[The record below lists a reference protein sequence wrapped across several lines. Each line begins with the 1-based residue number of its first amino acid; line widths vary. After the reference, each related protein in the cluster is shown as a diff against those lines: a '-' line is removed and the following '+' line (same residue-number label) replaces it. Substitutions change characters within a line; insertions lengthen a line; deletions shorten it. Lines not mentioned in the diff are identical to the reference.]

1 MNHWNKSF
9 PRSLSLVALY
19 FSASITC
26 GTVPQGRGSYR
37 IPFEV
42 TNNLVVLQ
50 GSINNSKPLFLLLD
64 TGASG
69 SVINESRAKELGL
82 NLEGQTK
89 AATGNGPVEASFVR
103 GVTLDVS
110 GIEFPNLTLTSIRL
124 SGLEAGFGRP
134 VDGIL
139 GYEIFNRF
147 VVEIDYI
154 SKIVTLHDP
163 KSYKY
168 SGSGQ
173 PIPLIIKDNRPFV
186 RGKIMQVGAKAAEG
200 NFEFDIGQVGAI
212 TLGESFTSEHEL
224 LKFTRKTLQTNTGSI
239 LAGRTNAQIGRI
251 QKLQLGRFII
261 QNAFTT
267 FVSGNS
273 GEEDTT
279 DYAGLIGAEILRRF
293 KVTID
298 YSRKQVVLEPNKH
311 FSEPYEFDM
320 SGMSLTSGEDFK
332 TFKVRTLVEN
342 SPAKEAGLR
351 VGDII
356 TAVNGKL
363 TAVLTL
369 EQIRRM
375 FRQEGR
381 RYSLNIK
388 RGESVLPLRIK
399 TRRLI

>member
-1 MNHWNKSF
+1 MSHWNKSF
-9 PRSLSLVALY
+9 ARVLWLMIFC
-19 FSASITC
+19 FSASLTF
-26 GTVPQGRGSYR
+26 GAVPQVRSSYR
-37 IPFEV
+37 IPFEL
-42 TNNLVVLQ
+42 TNNLVVLR
-50 GSINNSKPLFLLLD
+50 GSINNSRPLFLLLD

-103 GVTLDVS
+103 GVTLSVS
-110 GIEFPNLTLTSIRL
+110 GIEFSDLTLTSIRL

-154 SKIVTLHDP
+154 SRILTLHDP
-163 KSYKY
+163 KSYEY
-168 SGSGQ
+168 SGSGHTI
-173 PIPLIIKDNRPFV
+173 PIVIKDNRPFV
-186 RGKIMQVGAKAAEG
+186 RARVMQVNAKVAEG
-200 NFEFDIGQVGAI
+200 NFEFDIGQVGAL
-212 TLGESFTSEHEL
+212 TLGESFTSKNEL
-224 LKFTRKTLQTNTGSI
+224 LKFTRNTLQISTGSI
-239 LAGRTNAQIGRI
+239 LVGRTNAQIGRI

-261 QNAFTT
+261 QNPFTT
-267 FVSGNS
+267 FVPGNS

-298 YSRKQVVLEPNKH
+298 YSRRQVLLEPTKH
-311 FSEPYEFDM
+311 FREAYEFDM
-320 SGMSLTSGEDFK
+320 SGMSLTSGVDFK
-332 TFKVRTLVEN
+332 TFKVRTLIEN
-342 SPAKEAGLR
+342 SPATEVGLHI
-351 VGDII
+351 GDTI
-356 TAVNGKL
+356 TAIDGKS
-363 TAVLTL
+363 TGQMTL
-369 EQIRRM
+369 EQIRHM

-381 RYSLNIK
+381 RYSLSIK
-388 RGESVLPLRIK
+388 RNESVLPIKIK

>member
-1 MNHWNKSF
+1 VVIAF
-9 PRSLSLVALY
+9 CL
-19 FSASITC
+19 SASIAF
-26 GTVPQGRGSYR
+26 GAVSQARSSHR
-37 IPFEV
+37 IPFEL

-103 GVTLDVS
+103 GVTLNVS
-110 GIEFPNLTLTSIRL
+110 GMEFPNLTLTSIRL

-154 SKIVTLHDP
+154 SRIVTIHDP
-163 KSYKY
+163 KSYEY

-173 PIPLIIKDNRPFV
+173 AIPLMIKDNRPFV
-186 RGKIMQVGAKAAEG
+186 RGKIMQVGTKAAEG
-200 NFEFDIGQVGAI
+200 NFEFDIGQVGAV

-224 LKFTRKTLQTNTGSI
+224 LKFSRKTLQTNTGSI
-239 LAGRTNAQIGRI
+239 LAGRTNAQIGRL
-251 QKLQLGRFII
+251 QGLQLGRIII
-261 QNAFTT
+261 QNPVTT
-267 FVSGNS
+267 FVAGNS

-298 YSRKQVVLEPNKH
+298 YSRKQVLLEPNKH
-311 FSEPYEFDM
+311 FREAYEFDM
-320 SGMSLTSGEDFK
+320 SGLSLTSGVDFK
-332 TFKVRTLVEN
+332 TIKVRALIEN
-342 SPAKEAGLR
+342 SPATEAGLR
-351 VGDII
+351 TGDII
-356 TAVNGKL
+356 TTIDGKS
-363 TAVLTL
+363 TGQMTL
-369 EQIRRM
+369 EQIRQM
-375 FRQEGR
+375 FRQRGR
-381 RYSLNIK
+381 RYSLSVE
-388 RGESVLPLRIK
+388 RGKSVLTLKIK